1 MRSFLVTAVVLV
13 GLALP
18 AIAQDAEVGKEY
30 NITIQTEQT
39 NQYTGAYGEAKVGS
53 IAFDVPNAKKD
64 EKYHVKVTDIKSNQ
78 YTGNKQAS
86 CEFQQQGGG
95 TERARASR
103 RREAR
108 SAAART
114 QYGGWLNRR
123 RWSAFLERRKS
134 LVYDACIQPKPVCR
148 RHEARVPG
156 ERRPNAAT
164 DFNEVGSFGRCGGW
178 RDRYLARIIYG
189 G

>member
-1 MRSFLVTAVVLV
+1 MRRFLVTSVVLV

-30 NITIQTEQT
+30 NIIIQTEQT

-95 TERARASR
+95 ERKGTCI
-103 RREAR
+103 
-108 SAAART
+108 AA
-114 QYGGWLNRR
+114 
-123 RWSAFLERRKS
+123 
-134 LVYDACIQPKPVCR
+134 P
-148 RHEARVPG
+148 
-156 ERRPNAAT
+156 
-164 DFNEVGSFGRCGGW
+164 
-178 RDRYLARIIYG
+178 
-189 G
+189 